1 MADFGSRF
9 TTGTKVFYS
18 PDAGASLQVGDIERI
33 ANELDVKSKMTVKT
47 SKGVYENVTVDQV
60 AVYAEKGDE
69 LLYSNKQAGL
79 VKITVVS
86 VLKSIWPLSFFIK
99 LEDGLEK
106 DTEATRVFPL
116 DYGAVAA
123 TRQARAKAEREGV
136 FAAASS
142 NADVS
147 ALQVHLR
154 THLRELLGPA
164 LYVAVATLVEAD
176 EDLNTAGALAC
187 IQYTLDNGACLDARK
202 EEGGETALIIAAKA
216 GLLDA
221 VNAMLEHW
229 SSVDTV
235 DG

>member
-1 MADFGSRF
+1 M
-9 TTGTKVFYS
+9 
-18 PDAGASLQVGDIERI
+18 
-33 ANELDVKSKMTVKT
+33 
-47 SKGVYENVTVDQV
+47 
-60 AVYAEKGDE
+60 
-69 LLYSNKQAGL
+69 
-79 VKITVVS
+79 
-86 VLKSIWPLSFFIK
+86 
-99 LEDGLEK
+99 
-106 DTEATRVFPL
+106 
-116 DYGAVAA
+116 
-123 TRQARAKAEREGV
+123 
-136 FAAASS
+136 
-142 NADVS
+142 S

-235 DG
+235 DGGGRRSGGPDVINAVGGKARWTALIYAAVEGHDEIVSALVGATGKDGVAIDLNVADKDGQTALTLAAVEGHDEAAGNQALGFRWAHGKHSH